1 MRLGYSKFLLVFVFF
16 AYGIAKEDIMEED
29 QDVEVTKPIIL
40 TDETFEHL
48 TQASTGAT
56 TGDWF
61 VKFYAPWCGHCR
73 RLEPTWNELAEKV
86 GGKVN
91 IAKINVD
98 ESPSTAERFNIKGF
112 PTLIFLRRGKFY
124 KYTSSDRT
132 LETLERFT
140 SETYKEAEEQ
150 GEVPRELTTLDYAV
164 KVFWK
169 FYDEMIF
176 GFNSI
181 FHMFEL
187 GHLPWYAKFWIS
199 VFILFSP
206 ALLLAVCIFW

>member
-1 MRLGYSKFLLVFVFF
+1 MRLGYSKFLLFVFF
-16 AYGIAKEDIMEED
+16 AYCIAKEDIMEED

-73 RLEPTWNELAEKV
+73 RLEPTWNELAEKI